1 MAATITYQDLV
12 KGFSINQLAELF
24 EMDRRT
30 VTDRLREVEPS
41 GTRSSHSV
49 YRLVDAAP
57 RLLEVD
63 SLGVKASRR
72 AANEKDFWD
81 AQLKKQKFEENAGD
95 LWRTDKVIE
104 VFAQV
109 FKQFRESVVVFVDS
123 LEHESGLPPETIASA
138 KMFGDSLLTECR
150 AKLLEIDTGEE
161 SDVDPDADT
170 PDDHDAFLSDLGLD

>member
-1 MAATITYQDLV
+1 MAATLTYQDLV
-12 KGFSINQLAELF
+12 RGFSINQLAELF

-30 VTDRLREVEPS
+30 VTDRLRDVDPS
-41 GTRSSHSV
+41 GTRASHPV
-49 YRLVDAAP
+49 YRMVDAAP
-57 RLLEVD
+57 KLLGIGEN
-63 SLGVKASRR
+63 SVKTAIRN
-72 AANEKDFWD
+72 ANEKDYWD

-109 FKQFRESVVVFVDS
+109 FKQFRESVVVFIDG

-150 AKLLEIDTGEE
+150 AKLLEIDTGED
-161 SDVDPDADT
+161 SDVDPDAGT
-170 PDDHDAFLSDLGLD
+170 PDDDESFLSDLGLD